1 MISGRNDTHHRDE
14 KSSTKKGNYDEKQ
27 SVLSLSL
34 YVMSQ
39 WSGHGV
45 EGPRFDLD
53 KEEKITQHVS
63 IGEII
68 TQNVEGTTVEADE
81 IDVEL
86 DIFNLGAVA

>member
-1 MISGRNDTHHRDE
+1 M
-14 KSSTKKGNYDEKQ
+14 
-27 SVLSLSL
+27 
-34 YVMSQ
+34 
-39 WSGHGV
+39 

-53 KEEKITQHVS
+53 AEEKITQHVS
-63 IGEII
+63 IGEIV